1 MIKREWYMKKI
12 RPFFDQEVIKVL
24 TGIRRSGKSVML
36 RLIQEE
42 LSLRGV
48 SEEQMMTI
56 NFENMSFAHLCYAE
70 KLHEEMERRISEI
83 QGKAY
88 LFFDEI
94 QEVSDW
100 ERCINSLRVK
110 FDCDIYNSVVL
121 KDIVKRN
128 NIRDV
133 ELLERIILY
142 VMANVGTTLIF
153 C

>member
-1 MIKREWYMKKI
+1 M
-12 RPFFDQEVIKVL
+12 
-24 TGIRRSGKSVML
+24 
-36 RLIQEE
+36 
-42 LSLRGV
+42 
-48 SEEQMMTI
+48 
-56 NFENMSFAHLCYAE
+56 E